1 MVDAGLAFLPK
12 KESKYSEEFI
22 WLKDVQDRSSL
33 QISQKN
39 ETFQVP
45 TFTKVKAFT
54 FNKTFES
61 KVLLLW
67 DFVWYFQ
74 LNWESGKCTYFL

>member
-12 KESKYSEEFI
+12 KESKYSEAFI

-33 QISQKN
+33 QMSQKN

-45 TFTKVKAFT
+45 TFTKVKAG
-54 FNKTFES
+54 
-61 KVLLLW
+61 LHL
-67 DFVWYFQ
+67 Q
-74 LNWESGKCTYFL
+74 